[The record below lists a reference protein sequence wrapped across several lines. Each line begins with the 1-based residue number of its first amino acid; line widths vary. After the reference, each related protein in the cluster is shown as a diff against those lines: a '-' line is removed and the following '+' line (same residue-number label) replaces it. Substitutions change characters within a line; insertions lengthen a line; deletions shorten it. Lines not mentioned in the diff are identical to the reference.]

1 MTLITADP
9 QLSRPP
15 RPASV
20 TVAFWLQIGAAG
32 LLLGLIGLAVAHAIY
47 FDEQISRAVAL
58 VPGADPLEVERR
70 AFGQHLQCGRS
81 RLRCC
86 C

>member
-20 TVAFWLQIGAAG
+20 TVAFWLQIGAVG
-32 LLLGLIGLAVAHAIY
+32 LLLGLIGLAVAHAVY

-58 VPGADPLEVERR
+58 VPARI
-70 AFGQHLQCGRS
+70 RS
-81 RLRCC
+81 RSATSVRATSSAPSFPVRFCC
-86 C
+86 